1 MGAVLKETMW
11 DKEEYFKGISVMK
24 ITAFVLFLFG
34 MMVMVG
40 QVNGQDN
47 ETVSEL
53 KPNVTTP
60 YVPNKV
66 EQKPGKYGDTQ
77 YWPYPSW
84 QIVGYTNNCISTF
97 PQQYPQIR
105 QFLWPNEMGAFCTCV
120 MDKFRQEWAYDDYV
134 QNFQLRNPTNAL
146 PEVLGELMADYA
158 QECTK
163 KVVEHR
169 TTGIPYAPDPD
180 GKIRR
185 DFQTGKIIDEADPT

>member
-1 MGAVLKETMW
+1 MW
-11 DKEEYFKGISVMK
+11 DREEYFKGISVVK
-24 ITAFVLFLFG
+24 IAAFVLFLFG

-47 ETVSEL
+47 KTET

-60 YVPNKV
+60 YVPSKV
-66 EQKPGKYGDTQ
+66 KQEAGKYGDTQ

-84 QIVGYTNNCISTF
+84 QITGYVNNCVNTF

-105 QFLWPNEMGAFCTCV
+105 QFLWPTEMGAFCSCV

-134 QNFQLRNPTNAL
+134 QNFQLRPSNEPI
-146 PEVLGELMADYA
+146 PPVLGELLGDYA
-158 QECTK
+158 QECTG

-169 TTGIPYAPDPD
+169 STGVPYAPDPD

-185 DFQTGKIIDEADPT
+185 DFQTGKLLNKQEET

>member
-11 DKEEYFKGISVMK
+11 DKEEYFKGISLVK

-60 YVPNKV
+60 YVPNQV

-134 QNFQLRNPTNAL
+134 QNFQLRNPTNPL

-158 QECTK
+158 QECNK

-169 TTGIPYAPDPD
+169 TTGVPYAPDPD

-185 DFQTGKIIDEADPT
+185 DFQTGKIIDEVDPT

>member
-1 MGAVLKETMW
+1 MGSVLKETMW
-11 DKEEYFKGISVMK
+11 DKEEYFKGISVVK

-47 ETVSEL
+47 KTET

-60 YVPNKV
+60 YVPSKV
-66 EQKPGKYGDTQ
+66 KQEAGKYGDTQ

-84 QIVGYTNNCISTF
+84 QITGYVNNCVNTF

-105 QFLWPNEMGAFCTCV
+105 QFLWPTEMGAFCSCV

-134 QNFQLRNPTNAL
+134 QNFQLRPSNEPI
-146 PEVLGELMADYA
+146 PPVLGELLGDYA
-158 QECTK
+158 QECTG

-169 TTGIPYAPDPD
+169 STGVPYAPDPD

-185 DFQTGKIIDEADPT
+185 DFQTGKLLNKQEET

>member
-1 MGAVLKETMW
+1 MGAVLKESMW
-11 DKEEYFKGISVMK
+11 DREEYFKGISVVK
-24 ITAFVLFLFG
+24 IAAFVLFLFG

-47 ETVSEL
+47 KTET

-60 YVPNKV
+60 YVPSKV
-66 EQKPGKYGDTQ
+66 KQEAGKYGDTQ

-84 QIVGYTNNCISTF
+84 QITGYVNNCVNTF

-105 QFLWPNEMGAFCTCV
+105 QFLWPTEMGAFCSCV

-134 QNFQLRNPTNAL
+134 KNFQLRAPNEPI
-146 PEVLGELMADYA
+146 PPVLGELLGDYA
-158 QECTK
+158 QECTG

-169 TTGIPYAPDPD
+169 STGVPYAPDPD

-185 DFQTGKIIDEADPT
+185 DFQTGKPLNEENPT

>member
-1 MGAVLKETMW
+1 MGAVLKESMW
-11 DKEEYFKGISVMK
+11 DREEYFKGISVVK
-24 ITAFVLFLFG
+24 IVAFVLFLFG

-47 ETVSEL
+47 KTET

-60 YVPNKV
+60 YVPSKV
-66 EQKPGKYGDTQ
+66 KQEAGKYGDTQ

-84 QIVGYTNNCISTF
+84 QITGYVNNCVNTF

-105 QFLWPNEMGAFCTCV
+105 QFLWPTEMGAFCSCV
-120 MDKFRQEWAYDDYV
+120 MDKFRQEWAHDDYV
-134 QNFQLRNPTNAL
+134 QNFQLRPSNEPI
-146 PEVLGELMADYA
+146 PPVLGELLGDYA
-158 QECTK
+158 QECTG

-169 TTGIPYAPDPD
+169 STGVPYAPDPD

-185 DFQTGKIIDEADPT
+185 DFQTGKLLNKQEET

>member
-11 DKEEYFKGISVMK
+11 DKDEYFRGISIVK

-34 MMVMVG
+34 MMVMVS

-47 ETVSEL
+47 KTET
-53 KPNVTTP
+53 KPNVTIP

-66 EQKPGKYGDTQ
+66 EQSAGKYGDTP

-84 QIVGYTNNCISTF
+84 QITGYVNNCVNTF

-105 QFLWPNEMGAFCTCV
+105 QFLWPTEMGAFCSCV

-134 QNFQLRNPTNAL
+134 KNFQLRAPNEPI
-146 PEVLGELMADYA
+146 PPVLGELLGDYA
-158 QECTK
+158 QECTGR
-163 KVVEHR
+163 VVEHR
-169 TTGIPYAPDPD
+169 STGVPYAPDPD

-185 DFQTGKIIDEADPT
+185 DFQTGKPLNEENPT

>member
-1 MGAVLKETMW
+1 MGAVLKESMW
-11 DKEEYFKGISVMK
+11 DREEYFKGISVVK
-24 ITAFVLFLFG
+24 IAAFVLFLFG

-47 ETVSEL
+47 KTET

-60 YVPNKV
+60 YVPSKV
-66 EQKPGKYGDTQ
+66 KQEAGKYGDTQ

-84 QIVGYTNNCISTF
+84 QITGYVNNCVNTF

-105 QFLWPNEMGAFCTCV
+105 QFLCPTEMGAFCSCV

-134 QNFQLRNPTNAL
+134 QNFQLRPSNEPI
-146 PEVLGELMADYA
+146 PPVLGELLGDYA
-158 QECTK
+158 QECTG

-169 TTGIPYAPDPD
+169 STGVPYAPDPD

-185 DFQTGKIIDEADPT
+185 DFQTGKLLNKQEET

>member
-1 MGAVLKETMW
+1 MLKETMW
-11 DKEEYFKGISVMK
+11 DREEYFKGISIVK

-47 ETVSEL
+47 KTET
-53 KPNVTTP
+53 KPNVAIP

-66 EQKPGKYGDTQ
+66 EQSAGKYGNTP

-84 QIVGYTNNCISTF
+84 QITGYVNNCVNTF

-105 QFLWPNEMGAFCTCV
+105 QFLWPTEMGAFCSCV

-134 QNFQLRNPTNAL
+134 KNFQLRAPNEPI
-146 PEVLGELMADYA
+146 PPVLGELLGDYA
-158 QECTK
+158 QECTG

-169 TTGIPYAPDPD
+169 STGVPYAPDPD

-185 DFQTGKIIDEADPT
+185 DFQTGKPLTEENPT

>member
-1 MGAVLKETMW
+1 MGAMLKETMW
-11 DKEEYFKGISVMK
+11 DREEYFKGISIVK

-47 ETVSEL
+47 KTET
-53 KPNVTTP
+53 KPNVAIP

-66 EQKPGKYGDTQ
+66 EQSAGKYGNTP

-84 QIVGYTNNCISTF
+84 QITGYVNNCVNTF

-105 QFLWPNEMGAFCTCV
+105 QFLWPTEMGAFCSCV

-134 QNFQLRNPTNAL
+134 KNFQLRAPNEPI
-146 PEVLGELMADYA
+146 PPVLGELLGDYA
-158 QECTK
+158 QECTGR
-163 KVVEHR
+163 VVEHR
-169 TTGIPYAPDPD
+169 STGVPYAPDPD

-185 DFQTGKIIDEADPT
+185 DFQTGKPLNEENPT

>member
-11 DKEEYFKGISVMK
+11 DREEYFKGISVVM
-24 ITAFVLFLFG
+24 IAAFVLFLFG

-47 ETVSEL
+47 ETVSEI
-53 KPNVTTP
+53 KPNVATP

-134 QNFQLRNPTNAL
+134 QNFQLRSPTEPL
-146 PEVLGELMADYA
+146 PQVLGELMADYA

-185 DFQTGKIIDEADPT
+185 DFQSGKPINKVDPT

>member
-11 DKEEYFKGISVMK
+11 DKDEYFKGISIVK

-34 MMVMVG
+34 MMVMVS

-47 ETVSEL
+47 KTET
-53 KPNVTTP
+53 KPNVTIP

-66 EQKPGKYGDTQ
+66 KQSAGKYGDTP

-84 QIVGYTNNCISTF
+84 QITGYVNNCVNTF

-105 QFLWPNEMGAFCTCV
+105 QFLWPTEMGAFCSCV

-134 QNFQLRNPTNAL
+134 KNFQLRAPNEPI
-146 PEVLGELMADYA
+146 PPVLGELLGDYA
-158 QECTK
+158 QECTGR
-163 KVVEHR
+163 VVEHR
-169 TTGIPYAPDPD
+169 STGVPYAPDPD
-180 GKIRR
+180 GEIRR
-185 DFQTGKIIDEADPT
+185 DFRTGKPLNEENPT

>member
-1 MGAVLKETMW
+1 MGAVLKESMW
-11 DKEEYFKGISVMK
+11 DREEYFKGISVVK
-24 ITAFVLFLFG
+24 IAAFVLFLFG

-47 ETVSEL
+47 KTET
-53 KPNVTTP
+53 KPNVTIP

-66 EQKPGKYGDTQ
+66 KQSAGKYGDTP

-84 QIVGYTNNCISTF
+84 QITGYVNNCVNTF

-105 QFLWPNEMGAFCTCV
+105 QFLWPTEMGAFCSCV

-134 QNFQLRNPTNAL
+134 KNFQLRAPNEPI
-146 PEVLGELMADYA
+146 PPVLGELLGDYA
-158 QECTK
+158 QECTG

-169 TTGIPYAPDPD
+169 STGVPYAPDPD

-185 DFQTGKIIDEADPT
+185 DFQTGKPLNEENPT

>member
-1 MGAVLKETMW
+1 MGTVLKESMW
-11 DKEEYFKGISVMK
+11 DREEYFKGISVVK
-24 ITAFVLFLFG
+24 IVAFVLFLFG

-47 ETVSEL
+47 KTET

-60 YVPNKV
+60 YVPSKV
-66 EQKPGKYGDTQ
+66 KQEAGKYGDTQ

-84 QIVGYTNNCISTF
+84 QITGYVNNCVNTF

-105 QFLWPNEMGAFCTCV
+105 QFLWPTEMGAFCSCV

-134 QNFQLRNPTNAL
+134 QNFQLRPSNEPI
-146 PEVLGELMADYA
+146 PPVLGELLGDYA
-158 QECTK
+158 QECTG

-169 TTGIPYAPDPD
+169 STGVPYAPDPD

-185 DFQTGKIIDEADPT
+185 DFQTGKPLNEIDPT

>member
-1 MGAVLKETMW
+1 VLKESMW
-11 DKEEYFKGISVMK
+11 DREEYFKGISVVK
-24 ITAFVLFLFG
+24 IAAFVLFLFG

-47 ETVSEL
+47 KTET
-53 KPNVTTP
+53 KPNVTIP

-66 EQKPGKYGDTQ
+66 KQSAGKYGDTP

-84 QIVGYTNNCISTF
+84 QITGYVNNCVNTF

-105 QFLWPNEMGAFCTCV
+105 QFLWPTEMGAFCSCV

-134 QNFQLRNPTNAL
+134 KNFQLRAPNEPI
-146 PEVLGELMADYA
+146 PPVLGELLGDYA
-158 QECTK
+158 QECTGR
-163 KVVEHR
+163 VVEHR
-169 TTGIPYAPDPD
+169 STGVPYAPDPD

-185 DFQTGKIIDEADPT
+185 DFQTGKPLNEENPT